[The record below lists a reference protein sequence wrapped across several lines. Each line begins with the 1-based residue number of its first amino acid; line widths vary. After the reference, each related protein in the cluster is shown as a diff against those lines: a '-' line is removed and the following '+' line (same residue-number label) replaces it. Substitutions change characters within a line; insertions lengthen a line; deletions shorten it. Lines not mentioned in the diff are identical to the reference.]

1 MMESIH
7 HLQVCK
13 QFKLLD
19 IGNNIVTM
27 LSYTK
32 SYMSSICK

>member
-1 MMESIH
+1 MMESIL

-19 IGNNIVTM
+19 IENNIVTM

-32 SYMSSICK
+32 LYLSSICK